1 MMNRIWKRAIW
12 CAVLAATLGF
22 GATGALAQRQMEKL
36 GRGVVAVNQGEG
48 KVFVSWRL
56 LGTEPD
62 NIAFNLYRSTAGAPS
77 VKLNAEP
84 ITKATCYQDSSVDLT
99 KDNEYF
105 VRPVINGTE
114 GEQSKPFLSKIAANS
129 EAKQYFSIPLKT
141 PEGYTPNDCS
151 VGDLDGD
158 GEYEVIVHMT
168 GRARDNSA
176 AGLTDPPIFQ
186 AYKIDG
192 TLLWTINLG
201 KNIREGAHYT
211 QFMVFDFDGDGKAEM
226 ICKTADGSVD
236 GAGKVIGDPNADWVA
251 KEGSANHR
259 DTTGSMRDANGQMI
273 TNPDGTHVFS
283 FVGRILSGPEYLTVF
298 DGMTGKAL
306 ATTNYVPGLGD
317 VKSWGDAYGNR
328 SERYLAGVAYL
339 DGKLPSAV
347 MCRGYYGRT
356 TLCAWDWRDG
366 KLTQRWLFDSS
377 LPGNGK
383 DGKPNTAYAGQGN
396 HNLSIADVD
405 GDGKD
410 EVVYGSMCIDDDG
423 KGLYSTGLGHG
434 DAMHVSDLDPNHPGL
449 EVFAI
454 HEHPRHPYGTTLRD
468 AATGKI
474 LWGAP
479 GIEGQPGPD
488 TGRGLAADVDPRY
501 PGAEF
506 FAVGSHDVNGKEI
519 PVRGGSNFA
528 IWWDGDL
535 GRELLN
541 GNQISKW
548 NWETG
553 QVERIFTAQG
563 CASNNGSKST
573 PALSADLFGDWREE
587 LMERTTDNTELRIYT
602 TVIPTE
608 HRIYT
613 LMHDPQY
620 RESIAWQNVA
630 YNQPPWTSFFL
641 GFDMK
646 SPPKPNITTERAST
660 VR

>member
-1 MMNRIWKRAIW
+1 M
-12 CAVLAATLGF
+12 
-22 GATGALAQRQMEKL
+22 AQRQVEKL

-62 NIAFNLYRSTAGAPS
+62 NIAFNLYRSTSGAPS

-84 ITKATCYQDSSVDLT
+84 ITKSTCYQDNSVDLT

-141 PEGYTPNDCS
+141 PQGYTPNDCS

-158 GEYEVIVHMT
+158 GEYEIILHQT
-168 GRARDNSA
+168 GRARDNS
-176 AGLTDPPIFQ
+176 GGGPTDEPIFQ

-192 TLLWTINLG
+192 TLMWTINLG

-211 QFMVFDFDGDGKAEM
+211 QFMVYDFDGDGKAEM
-226 ICKTADGSVD
+226 ICKTADGSKD
-236 GAGKVIGDPNADWVA
+236 GTGKVIGDANADWVA
-251 KEGSANHR
+251 KEGTVLHR
-259 DTTGSMRDANGQMI
+259 DTTGAQSRGENGLN
-273 TNPDGTHVFS
+273 TFALA
-283 FVGRILSGPEYLTVF
+283 GRILSGPEYLTVF
-298 DGMTGKAL
+298 NGQTGAAM
-306 ATTNYVPGLGD
+306 ATVNYVPGIG
-317 VKSWGDAYGNR
+317 KPEEFEKNWGDAYGNR
-328 SERYLAGVAYL
+328 SERYLAAVAYL
-339 DGKLPSAV
+339 DGVHPSAV
-347 MCRGYYGRT
+347 MCRGYYHRA
-356 TLCAWDWRDG
+356 TLAAWDWRDG
-366 KLTQRWLFDSS
+366 KLTMRWLFDS
-377 LPGNGK
+377 LDGTPGNEK
-383 DGKPNTAYAGQGN
+383 YASQGN
-396 HNLSIADVD
+396 HNLSVADVD

-410 EVVYGSMCIDDDG
+410 EIVYGSCTIDDNG

-434 DAMHVSDLDPNHPGL
+434 DAMHVSDLDPNRPGL

-454 HEHPRHPYGTTLRD
+454 HERPRHPYGTDLRD

-479 GIEGQPGPD
+479 GIEGTPGPD

-563 CASNNGSKST
+563 CTSNNSSKST
-573 PALSADLFGDWREE
+573 PALSGDLFGDWREE
-587 LMERTTDNTELRIYT
+587 LMERTTDNNELRIFT

-608 HRIYT
+608 HRLYT
-613 LMHDPQY
+613 LMHDTQY

-646 SPPKPNITTERAST
+646 SPPKPNITTERVST
-660 VR
+660 AR